1 MIALVALILTII
13 GAVNW
18 GLTGVFKLNLVTMI
32 AKMLFNKKYGTI
44 FTSAVYALV
53 GLAGI
58 YVAVVTFAPMR
69 SVSADADMAADMAE
83 DEDVDSE
90 VDSE

>member
-32 AKMLFNKKYGTI
+32 AKILFNKKYGTI

-53 GLAGI
+53 GLAGV
-58 YVAVVTFAPMR
+58 YVAVVTFRPMIQAR
-69 SVSADADMAADMAE
+69 SAGMGAADM
-83 DEDVDSE
+83 DMDDLDSE
-90 VDSE
+90 ADDE